1 MKRFVK
7 VALLLAAFSVLAC
20 GAAFAAYPLENLP
33 GDLAAPTDVHLVSED
48 ALAAGAI
55 GNLLVSQDK
64 TAAHKLLDFVV
75 SHDTD
80 GLKVINA
87 FGVFSHD
94 NGAYHALSEA
104 FDKLV
109 VRTTAK
115 TFGMNFA
122 VTSLDPAWVAPTT
135 IGLWSG
141 FETVAP
147 KGPMGVEL
155 AKNCTLACT
164 NFFHEMQHSD
174 PLKADA
180 TFSPVTLRDTVTWTG
195 TGEAEY
201 YVECCDHLG
210 LVVSQNALVT
220 RTVGSLDMVV
230 AHLSETPF
238 VRVQTVDAYKVAATP
253 FGVYDGVAS
262 KDFRDWR
269 GSKVYNAE
277 PVDVPEGQTY
287 NLGVHYTVSG
297 DCNYCGT
304 THCVDKNGVLP
315 LISVS
320 NLGTAGV
327 FIGDNY
333 ETNKKIDIAPWLC
346 NSWCGLCEFDDMMSG
361 DKGSLGVYFS
371 KAAAARTEADIKS
384 QSALWDCVCHIY
396 PAFTNSFKAA
406 GNVDINWKGYKTV
419 DAAKV
424 SDVVTTIAGRVNTS
438 WNGFSLSSGG
448 LCDTCKND
456 AWIFEPC
463 DCLPIVYRNA
473 LGVDSLL
480 FAKHGELKLNSFDEK
495 KGDDYAGLSA
505 ELQASVS
512 RDIML
517 TKLTWTVPG
526 TALEDAGLVN
536 DASWWR
542 SDIWNKLA
550 IKVNGVVLNAANVES
565 VGVDALDADELAFLT
580 IVNGPR
586 TQKLA
591 KTDKIDVSLFLF
603 VVDGCA
609 KGGDKPEVKYYK
621 ASNGNRFLVYFDGVK
636 DDKFTYSASIAK
648 ADAPVPAEF
657 AVSPA
662 TLALNMA
669 DKTTGTITAT
679 GATGTVAWT
688 TNQGENGIISLDV
701 AADTYAVKVTAL
713 KASDSNVVVTAT
725 DSGTAKSADC
735 VVSVT
740 EKPVSPDQ
748 PGDGGSSGCS
758 VGFAPAALLLLAPL
772 FFLKK

>member
-75 SHDTD
+75 SHDTSD
-80 GLKVINA
+80 QLVVKNG
-87 FGVFSHD
+87 FGVFSGD
-94 NGAYHALSEA
+94 KADGFDSV
-104 FDKLV
+104 FDKLL
-109 VRTTAK
+109 VRTTAGSFNM
-115 TFGMNFA
+115 TFKIASVDAALSDDKAM
-122 VTSLDPAWVAPTT
+122 
-135 IGLWSG
+135 IGLWTG
-141 FETVAP
+141 FERDKT
-147 KGPMGVEL
+147 KRGVPGTNYL
-155 AKNCTLACT
+155 AKDCTLACT

-174 PLKADA
+174 PLTVAAAGVKL
-180 TFSPVTLRDTVTWTG
+180 TDTVTWTG

-201 YVECCDHLG
+201 YVDCCDNLG
-210 LVVSQNALVT
+210 LIASS
-220 RTVGSLDMVV
+220 TVGGVAPYRLAGSLDVVV

-304 THCVDKNGVLP
+304 THCIDKNGVLP
-315 LISVS
+315 LVSVS

-346 NSWCGLCEFDDMMSG
+346 NSWCGLCEYDDMMSG

-371 KAAAARTEADIKS
+371 KAAAARTEADIKG

-406 GNVDINWKGYKTV
+406 GNVDINWKGYKTI

-505 ELQASVS
+505 ELQTSVS

-542 SDIWNKLA
+542 SDVWNKLA
-550 IKVNGVVLNAANVES
+550 IKVNGVALNATNVES
-565 VGVDALDADELAFLT
+565 VGADALDADELAFLT

-603 VVDGCA
+603 VFD
-609 KGGDKPEVKYYK
+609 GGDKPEVKYYK

-648 ADAPVPAEF
+648 ANAPVPAEF
-657 AVSPA
+657 TVSPA
-662 TLALNMA
+662 SLALNMA

-701 AADTYAVKVTAL
+701 AADTYSVKVSAL
-713 KASDSNVVVTAT
+713 KTSDSNVVVTAT